1 MSSTHATTRTPG
13 EGSVDPASVE
23 GLFIAALGKADAAE
37 RQRFLDEACAD
48 DADRRRRVEALL
60 RAYDDAGSFLDHP
73 AVAAP
78 QTTGESTE
86 DEIRPFL
93 SACST
98 AGRLGSLGH
107 YEIIEVIGRGGMGIV
122 LRAFDPKLSRVV
134 AIKALAPALAA
145 NPAARQRFAREA
157 KAAAAVSHP
166 HVVTIHAVEECDDDR
181 TPVTS
186 RTRVSTPLPYLVMEC
201 IAGQSLQQKL
211 DKSGPLRL
219 TEILRIGK
227 QIAEGLAAA
236 HKQGLI
242 HRDIKPANILLENG
256 VERVKITD
264 FGLARAVDDVA
275 ITRTGEVSGTPQ
287 FMSPEQAKGERVDHR
302 SDLFS
307 LGCVLYAMC
316 TGRPPFRAEGM
327 AGIIHRVINDEP
339 RSIAELNPE
348 IPEWLVEVIER
359 LLAKE
364 PADRMQSAVEVV
376 AALEAEL
383 ASVQSMAPRVRRH
396 RPTSERSPESAQ
408 DAGKRPAWQQP
419 LGNVLA
425 TIGGLALALAI
436 LGLIVGTVT
445 NRGPLGLDFEEI
457 AVAGV
462 LSVMLLVAG
471 AALRLGGL
479 SPEVMLVVLFLTLG
493 PFGILLWLLGMQR
506 GAAAGAAEAHTSKP
520 RRAEPAPASAPV
532 RRLYITPSVVLAAIM
547 TATTVGIVIA
557 LAGFTHRGTVLGDI
571 ESFGWGA
578 FALSSFMAVV
588 LMFEGYRH
596 QQSLAAIFTACAAA
610 GTTLYM
616 TVALWVAGLIEMEQG
631 FLLGLAMIGPAWF
644 VLCVVALLTARLSV
658 KRYLQDESGLLR
670 ARRCGAAALLWGALI
685 SGFLLTIWTAG
696 LALQVIPSPRFDHWG
711 WTPDEAISF
720 PLYVAWAVLGLAGAG
735 VLVRWIPLSVSLT
748 RETGMAALL
757 TLTGPLSLI
766 GAAVISL
773 RNGRPAGDPGPPSA
787 ASPQRRVGLALGVLL
802 VLVVVSLA
810 GLAYSLIE
818 QQFARGT
825 LVFQHPPGVD
835 VQRITIDGSRAS
847 IVGNVTDTESP
858 GIPFGMHAV
867 HVEYVDVDGTP
878 RTFSTQVHLRTGQ
891 QKSFVLPSSADQ
903 LANAASNWESG
914 DGSSGMASSMDSA
927 MAPAKAALLLAFE
940 DAGMSLILSADIVT
954 SPPTQPGMIGG
965 PTFRTSGT
973 HEVTAGKYRP
983 IVCDRFFGWVRPE
996 PGTAEAMGSFGM
1008 EMMMGGPA
1016 SQDCAWYRL
1025 PELTIE
1031 PGAIHR
1037 LTITRDF
1044 AALAADPP
1052 ELNAGTLY
1060 HFLWN
1065 RQDFLLTA
1073 QQGQVVQMLLER
1085 FASGDPDTDESLL
1098 LETDPSPGTES
1109 SSLASIFNDGQHPAW
1124 GAIVIPGAAPDSF
1137 RLADLQQ
1144 PDQTG
1149 VPYGPSDA
1157 ETATQAAPDG
1167 PPATVA
1173 GPHGPTLT
1181 VTRLEGYAGDGG
1193 QGRSALLDINV
1204 RDTGLFMALR
1214 RKSAFTGEEIGE
1226 EESFSELGES
1236 QVMLPAGT
1244 YDVLLKDRIVGW
1256 SGAEYR
1262 REIELPAGKWVR
1274 LTLARDFDRYV
1285 LPAETAVYAPYFIWN
1300 GRSNSLSPIQAAGV
1314 NLLLERYAAGA
1325 IAASA
1330 EELIGALR
1338 SIGAHVQSDQFSL
1351 NSIWTGENPS
1361 GDNLLGPLVIHDAD
1375 ADTYRLVPPDLV
1387 RGRIVIAQ
1395 NFLRV
1400 TVRNVESGEQ
1410 TSYQGPA
1417 NVDFSIAPGQL
1428 QIVRADELIGWHSGN
1443 TADAPNLSR
1452 IEETVPLQPGEL
1464 FDIEFVRDA
1473 EHFRRLATMPLPED
1487 VEVLRFRWAGNRPV
1501 GQAALMG
1508 FQVDREQARCIQAL
1522 LAALADGS
1530 PDLTEEAILQNAGI
1544 EGRAFSEIFPTQSPH
1559 GLEESE
1565 WAALLE
1571 PGKAPGA
1578 WRLTPPRGG
1587 IAESQSSASIE
1598 DRILQLAEEELAAV
1612 QQLVDRQV
1620 ASVGDLLQARLKV
1633 AEARLDRARRLGDDA
1648 EQTAARDAILD
1659 VRLEQR
1665 DAAKKLHE
1673 SGVIT
1678 KAELQ
1683 QVEAEYLKAVRQAAD
1698 AED

>member
-134 AIKALAPALAA
+134 AIKALAPTLAA

-339 RSIAELNPE
+339 RPIPELNPE
-348 IPEWLVEVIER
+348 IPDWLVLAIDR
-359 LLAKE
+359 LLEKE
-364 PADRMQSAVEVV
+364 PADRIQTAADVV
-376 AALEAEL
+376 TALEAEL
-383 ASVQSMAPRVRRH
+383 ASVQSMAPRGRAAVRR
-396 RPTSERSPESAQ
+396 RAKPMTSAAREPES
-408 DAGKRPAWQQP
+408 G
-419 LGNVLA
+419 
-425 TIGGLALALAI
+425 
-436 LGLIVGTVT
+436 
-445 NRGPLGLDFEEI
+445 
-457 AVAGV
+457 
-462 LSVMLLVAG
+462 
-471 AALRLGGL
+471 
-479 SPEVMLVVLFLTLG
+479 
-493 PFGILLWLLGMQR
+493 
-506 GAAAGAAEAHTSKP
+506 
-520 RRAEPAPASAPV
+520 
-532 RRLYITPSVVLAAIM
+532 RRLYITPTVVFAAIV
-547 TATTVGIVIA
+547 TAAAAGFVIA

-658 KRYLQDESGLLR
+658 KRDVQDESGLLR

-735 VLVRWIPLSVSLT
+735 VLVRWIPLSVSVT

-802 VLVVVSLA
+802 VLVVASLA

-818 QQFARGT
+818 LQFARGT

-835 VQRITIDGSRAS
+835 VQQITIDGSRAS

-867 HVEYVDVDGTP
+867 QVEYVDVDGTP

-914 DGSSGMASSMDSA
+914 DGSSGVASPMDSA

-1008 EMMMGGPA
+1008 DMMMGGPA

-1085 FASGDPDTDESLL
+1085 FASGDPDTDEPLL
-1098 LETDPSPGTES
+1098 LGTDPSSETES

-1124 GAIVIPGAAPDSF
+1124 GALIIPGAAPDSF
-1137 RLADLQQ
+1137 RLADPQQ

-1181 VTRLEGYAGDGG
+1181 VTRLEGDVAYAG
-1193 QGRSALLDINV
+1193 QGRGALLDIDI

-1300 GRSNSLSPIQAAGV
+1300 GRSNPLSPIQAAGV
-1314 NLLLERYAAGA
+1314 NLLLERYADGA

-1330 EELIGALR
+1330 EELIAAFR

-1428 QIVRADELIGWHSGN
+1428 QIMRADELIGWHSGN

-1571 PGKAPGA
+1571 AGKAPGT

-1683 QVEAEYLKAVRQAAD
+1683 QVEAEYLRAVRQAAD